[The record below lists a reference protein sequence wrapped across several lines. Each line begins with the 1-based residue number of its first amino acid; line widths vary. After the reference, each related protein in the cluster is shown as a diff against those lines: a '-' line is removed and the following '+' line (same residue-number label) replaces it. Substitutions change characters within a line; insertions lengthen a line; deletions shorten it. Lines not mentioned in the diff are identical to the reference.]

1 MANNLDAEALA
12 VRSAYPKNRI
22 MLDDKGLPSVM
33 VFIPKFQLY
42 EVMSGG
48 VVETHPAFI
57 VNGKEIDGF
66 WIGKYE
72 TKHINGRAYS
82 LPGEAPSYEPGM
94 AEFENYAEAKGKG
107 WHEVTAAEWAAVAL
121 WCHRHNCE
129 PAGNGYA
136 TSDTTRC
143 IGEAVPVSYIS
154 GGAIGRVATGTGP
167 LIWSHNGKPDGIWD
181 MSGNVYEWG
190 SGIRFVY
197 GELQVLENNNAADSR
212 NDKSSSS
219 ANWKAIRGSDGAYI
233 TPDGSGTTDGSIK
246 MNWSGSAVQ
255 WNTTVAKGMRSCLFK
270 NITCSATNIGTAA
283 KRKLVALGLMP
294 DKGLDATSG
303 VDDTYGDTQITW
315 NGYDGDVPLLYGG
328 GYKLQYRHIFNTYA
342 MSRNVNSANDVGGRV
357 AYVELP
363 D

>member
-1 MANNLDAEALA
+1 MANNLDAAALA

-42 EVMSGG
+42 EVMGG
-48 VVETHPAFI
+48 GAVETHPAFI

-82 LPGEAPSYEPGM
+82 LPGEAPSYDGRRTD
-94 AEFENYAEAKGKG
+94 FENYAEAKGKG

-129 PAGNGYA
+129 PAGNGYSA
-136 TSDTTRC
+136 SDTTRC
-143 IGEAVPVSYIS
+143 IGEAVPASYYSDGRI
-154 GGAIGRVATGTGP
+154 ARVATGTGP
-167 LIWSHNGKPDGIWD
+167 LTWSHNGKPDGIWD
-181 MSGNVYEWG
+181 MSGNVYEWA

-197 GELQVLENNNAADSR
+197 GEVQVLENNNAADSR

-233 TPDGSGTTDGSIK
+233 TPNGSGTTTGSVK
-246 MNWSGSAVQ
+246 MNLSNGDVLWD
-255 WNTTVAKGMRSCLFK
+255 TTVSRFTRSCMFK
-270 NITCSATNIGTAA
+270 NIACSDTRIGTAA

-294 DKGLDATSG
+294 DKVLGATNG
-303 VDDTYGDTQITW
+303 VDDTYGDTMVQW
-315 NGYDGDVPLLYGG
+315 NGYENDIHFLYGG
-328 GYKLQYRHIFNTYA
+328 SYKLSYRNIFHSYA
-342 MSRNVNSANDVGGRV
+342 MSSNGNIADDVGGRV